1 MSKEFE
7 NLEKT
12 DLIQTNNIN
21 VENSQNKRS
30 NKRRRKELIDFDNEE
45 EKNIKDE
52 NINELNTDKNEKV
65 KEKNIIE
72 IKKSIDVNDSNN
84 SNNSN
89 KFKTLDKC
97 QNSHSPFRNNLVL
110 QEKLK
115 KIFLN
120 REKIKFQYTKQE
132 IPDYLKYHSDDSD
145 TSENIELRK
154 NENNNKKESNLI
166 SNISDKKYIENKK
179 EKIKTDGQKTNI
191 ENEKHLNEENN
202 NEIKSEKKLEEINEE
217 LKIDLTK
224 NYNEDINQKNKK
236 NNNIIENN
244 NIKNEELTKSDN
256 NIESKE
262 IISDL
267 SPEKVYNISKDSLN
281 QEKENDETL
290 KDDFKNIKNEE
301 DIKQSKQESKNE
313 GDLNIQNYKEKEN
326 NIRPRNKLTINVN
339 KSINQKERT
348 KDLFD
353 ILGKLKKNQAESV
366 TNKKI
371 KKKLDIIN
379 FPKEE
384 ARNTSK
390 NFNKK
395 NLIKNAEP
403 KKEAQIKNKNI
414 NNNNLNIFLTNKE
427 SQKINQIQTIDLSY
441 KASPK
446 EINISYSSKGIPHV
460 KYDPNKIPKIFN
472 TNKNNIIPT
481 RKTSE
486 LNRYK
491 NTPNENS
498 IDIDLN
504 TTPSSHLDRSYDAI
518 NNNYISKENKSIN
531 VYRPKKINKNTFG
544 KSRTKIE
551 NKMNKIIPNQNIIY
565 NNFNNFF

>member
-72 IKKSIDVNDSNN
+72 IKKSIDVND

-179 EKIKTDGQKTNI
+179 EKIKTDGQK
-191 ENEKHLNEENN
+191 NE
-202 NEIKSEKKLEEINEE
+202 
-217 LKIDLTK
+217 
-224 NYNEDINQKNKK
+224 Y
-236 NNNIIENN
+236 
-244 NIKNEELTKSDN
+244 
-256 NIESKE
+256 
-262 IISDL
+262 
-267 SPEKVYNISKDSLN
+267 
-281 QEKENDETL
+281 
-290 KDDFKNIKNEE
+290 
-301 DIKQSKQESKNE
+301 
-313 GDLNIQNYKEKEN
+313 
-326 NIRPRNKLTINVN
+326 
-339 KSINQKERT
+339 
-348 KDLFD
+348 
-353 ILGKLKKNQAESV
+353 
-366 TNKKI
+366 
-371 KKKLDIIN
+371 
-379 FPKEE
+379 
-384 ARNTSK
+384 
-390 NFNKK
+390 
-395 NLIKNAEP
+395 
-403 KKEAQIKNKNI
+403 
-414 NNNNLNIFLTNKE
+414 
-427 SQKINQIQTIDLSY
+427 
-441 KASPK
+441 
-446 EINISYSSKGIPHV
+446 
-460 KYDPNKIPKIFN
+460 
-472 TNKNNIIPT
+472 
-481 RKTSE
+481 
-486 LNRYK
+486 
-491 NTPNENS
+491 
-498 IDIDLN
+498 
-504 TTPSSHLDRSYDAI
+504 
-518 NNNYISKENKSIN
+518 
-531 VYRPKKINKNTFG
+531 
-544 KSRTKIE
+544 
-551 NKMNKIIPNQNIIY
+551 
-565 NNFNNFF
+565 